1 MTANCILG
9 RCGRNAY
16 MSNPVLVATWQFG
29 ALAVERAWYALQQG
43 ASPLD
48 AVEVGI
54 NAVELDT
61 SVQSVG
67 YGGLPNRA
75 GYVELDAAIMD
86 ARGHRSGAVAA
97 LRGFRRPISVARR
110 VMEVLPHALL
120 VGEGAAEFARE
131 QGFAEEE
138 TLSPEASEQWLRWRE
153 TQAPPADVEDN
164 HDTVGMII
172 WTPDTIVVGCSTSGL
187 KWKYPGR
194 VGDSPI
200 VGAGLYADEQVG
212 AAVATGNGDEISR
225 VALCAR
231 VVFFMEQGMSAQEA
245 CDGAI
250 RYLMRKRSD
259 ENGVPPHAAVLAI
272 RADGNFGVSA
282 SYARFPYALHDG
294 HRLRTE
300 EIEALSPDGT

>member
-1 MTANCILG
+1 MN
-9 RCGRNAY
+9 R
-16 MSNPVLVATWQFG
+16 VLLTATWNFG
-29 ALAVERAWYALQQG
+29 KLAVERAFNMLELG
-43 ASPLD
+43 ASALD
-48 AVEVGI
+48 ALETGI
-54 NAVELDT
+54 NAVEMDE

-131 QGFAEEE
+131 QGFEEEE
-138 TLSPEASEQWLRWRE
+138 TLSSAASEQWLQWRE
-153 TQAPPADVEDN
+153 TQAPPADVEDH

-187 KWKYPGR
+187 KWKHPGR

-200 VGAGLYADEQVG
+200 VGAGLYADEEVG

-231 VVFFMEQGMSAQEA
+231 VVFLMEKGWSAQEA
-245 CDGAI
+245 CDEAI

-259 ENGVPPHAAVLAI
+259 ETGTPPHAAVLAV
-272 RADGNFGVSA
+272 RADGSFGVSA
-282 SYARFPYALHDG
+282 SYAKFPYALHDG
-294 HRLRTE
+294 QSLIMSER
-300 EIEALSPDGT
+300 EALEPE

>member
-1 MTANCILG
+1 
-9 RCGRNAY
+9 

-29 ALAVERAWYALQQG
+29 ALAVKRARYALQQG

-48 AVEVGI
+48 ALEVGI
-54 NAVELDT
+54 NAIELDT

-131 QGFAEEE
+131 QGFEEEE

-153 TQAPPADVEDN
+153 TQAPPADVEDS

-245 CDGAI
+245 CDEAI

-259 ENGVPPHAAVLAI
+259 ENGVPPHAALLAI

-282 SYARFPYALHDG
+282 SYAKFPYALHDG
-294 HRLRTE
+294 HRLQLE

>member
-1 MTANCILG
+1 
-9 RCGRNAY
+9 

-29 ALAVERAWYALQQG
+29 ALAVKRARYALQQG

-48 AVEVGI
+48 ALEVGI
-54 NAVELDT
+54 NAIELDT

-131 QGFAEEE
+131 QGFEEEE

-153 TQAPPADVEDN
+153 TQAPPADVEDS

-245 CDGAI
+245 CDEAI

-282 SYARFPYALHDG
+282 SYAKFPYALHDG
-294 HRLRTE
+294 HRLQLE

>member
-1 MTANCILG
+1 MNKALLT
-9 RCGRNAY
+9 
-16 MSNPVLVATWQFG
+16 ATWNFG
-29 ALAVERAWYALQQG
+29 KLAVERALDMLALG
-43 ASPLD
+43 APPLD
-48 AVEVGI
+48 ALEAGI
-54 NAVELDT
+54 NAVELDE

-86 ARGHRSGAVAA
+86 AHRHRSGAVAA

-131 QGFAEEE
+131 QGFEEEE

-153 TQAPPADVEDN
+153 EQTPPADVEGG

-172 WTPDTIVVGCSTSGL
+172 WTPDALVVGCSTSGL

-200 VGAGLYADEQVG
+200 VGAGLYADEAVG

-231 VVFFMEQGMSAQEA
+231 VVFLMERGMSAQEA
-245 CDGAI
+245 CDEAI

-259 ENGVPPHAAVLAI
+259 ENGIPPHAAVLAV
-272 RADGNFGVSA
+272 RADGDFGVSA
-282 SYARFPYALHDG
+282 SYAKFPYALHDG
-294 HRLRTE
+294 QSLTMGEREALDLNSGRLR
-300 EIEALSPDGT
+300 P

>member
-1 MTANCILG
+1 MREIL
-9 RCGRNAY
+9 
-16 MSNPVLVATWQFG
+16 LTATWNFG
-29 ALAVERAWYALQQG
+29 RLAVERAFDALRLG
-43 ASPLD
+43 ASALD
-48 AVEVGI
+48 AVEAGI
-54 NAVELDT
+54 NAVEMDP

-97 LRGFRRPISVARR
+97 LRGFPRAISVARR

-131 QGFAEEE
+131 QGFEEEE
-138 TLSPEASEQWLRWRE
+138 TLSPEASEQWLQWRE
-153 TQAPPADVEDN
+153 TPAPPADVED
-164 HDTVGMII
+164 HDTVGMIL
-172 WTPDTIVVGCSTSGL
+172 WTPDALVVGCSTSGL

-200 VGAGLYADEQVG
+200 VGAGLYADAEVG

-225 VALCAR
+225 VALCSR
-231 VVFFMEQGMSAQEA
+231 VVFLMELGKSAQEA
-245 CDGAI
+245 CDEAI

-259 ENGVPPHAAVLAI
+259 QNGVPPHAAVLAV
-272 RADGNFGVSA
+272 RADGSFGVSA
-282 SYARFPYALHDG
+282 SYAKFPYALHNG
-294 HRLRTE
+294 QSLTMHER
-300 EIEALSPDGT
+300 EALQPD

>member
-1 MTANCILG
+1 
-9 RCGRNAY
+9 
-16 MSNPVLVATWQFG
+16 MSKLLLTATWNFG
-29 ALAVERAWYALQQG
+29 KLAVERAFNVLELGSSA
-43 ASPLD
+43 LD
-48 AVEVGI
+48 ALETGI

-120 VGEGAAEFARE
+120 VGEGAADFARE
-131 QGFAEEE
+131 QGFEEEE
-138 TLSPEASEQWLRWRE
+138 TLSPEASEQWLQWRE

-245 CDGAI
+245 CDQAI

-272 RADGNFGVSA
+272 RADGDFGVSA

-294 HRLRTE
+294 LRLRME
-300 EIEALSPDGT
+300 EREALSPNGT

>member
-1 MTANCILG
+1 MKG
-9 RCGRNAY
+9 
-16 MSNPVLVATWQFG
+16 VLLTATWNFG
-29 ALAVERAWYALQQG
+29 RLAVERAFHALEIG
-43 ASPLD
+43 ASALD
-48 AVEVGI
+48 ALEAGI
-54 NAVELDT
+54 NAVELDP

-86 ARGHRSGAVAA
+86 ARGHRSGAVAG

-131 QGFAEEE
+131 QGFEEEE
-138 TLSPEASEQWLRWRE
+138 TLSPEASQEWLKWRE
-153 TQAPPADVEDN
+153 TQSPPADVEDS

-172 WTPDTIVVGCSTSGL
+172 RTPDALVVGCSTSGL

-225 VALCAR
+225 VALCSR
-231 VVFFMEQGMSAQEA
+231 VVFLMERGLTAQEA
-245 CDGAI
+245 CDEAI

-259 ENGVPPHAAVLAI
+259 ENGVPPHAAVLAV
-272 RADGNFGVSA
+272 RADGEFGVSA
-282 SYARFPYALHDG
+282 SYAKFPYALHDG
-294 HRLRTE
+294 QSLTMHER
-300 EIEALSPDGT
+300 EALSADAS

>member
-1 MTANCILG
+1 MG
-9 RCGRNAY
+9 R
-16 MSNPVLVATWQFG
+16 VLLAATWNFG
-29 ALAVERAWYALQQG
+29 KMAVERAWQLMAQG

-48 AVEVGI
+48 ALEAGI
-54 NAVELDT
+54 NAVELDE

-75 GYVELDAAIMD
+75 GYVEMDAAIME

-97 LRGFRRPISVARR
+97 LRGFCRPISVARR

-131 QGFAEEE
+131 QGFVEEE
-138 TLSPEASEQWLRWRE
+138 TLSPRASEQWLQWRE
-153 TQAPPADVEDN
+153 TQAPPADVQDS
-164 HDTVGMII
+164 HDTIGMIL
-172 WTPDTIVVGCSTSGL
+172 WTPENCLVGCSTSGL

-200 VGAGLYADEQVG
+200 VGAGLYADLEVG

-225 VALCAR
+225 VALCSR
-231 VVFFMEQGMSAQEA
+231 VVFLMEQGRSAQEA
-245 CDGAI
+245 CDEAI
-250 RYLMRKRSD
+250 RYLMRKRTD
-259 ENGVPPHAAVLAI
+259 AHGNPPHAAVLAI
-272 RADGNFGVSA
+272 RADGDFGVSA

-294 HRLRTE
+294 QTLTLAER
-300 EIEALSPDGT
+300 EALPADGA

>member
-1 MTANCILG
+1 MN
-9 RCGRNAY
+9 R
-16 MSNPVLVATWQFG
+16 VLLTATWNFG
-29 ALAVERAWYALQQG
+29 RLAVERAFNMLELG
-43 ASPLD
+43 ASALD
-48 AVEVGI
+48 ALETGI
-54 NAVELDT
+54 NAVEMDE

-131 QGFAEEE
+131 QGFEEEE
-138 TLSPEASEQWLRWRE
+138 TLSPEASEQWLQWRE
-153 TQAPPADVEDN
+153 TQAPPADVEDS

-200 VGAGLYADEQVG
+200 VGAGLYADEEVG

-225 VALCAR
+225 VALCSR
-231 VVFFMEQGMSAQEA
+231 VDFLMERGMSAQEA
-245 CDGAI
+245 CDEAI
-250 RYLMRKRSD
+250 RYLMRKRTDAS
-259 ENGVPPHAAVLAI
+259 GTPPHAAVLAV

-282 SYARFPYALHDG
+282 SYAKFPYALHDG
-294 HRLRTE
+294 QSLTMGER
-300 EIEALSPDGT
+300 EALEPE

>member
-1 MTANCILG
+1 
-9 RCGRNAY
+9 
-16 MSNPVLVATWQFG
+16 MSRVILVATWHFG
-29 ALAVERAWYALQQG
+29 QTAVEQAWRMLTQG

-48 AVEVGI
+48 ALEAGI
-54 NAVELDT
+54 NAVELDE

-75 GYVELDAAIMD
+75 GYVELDAAIME

-131 QGFAEEE
+131 QGFEEEE
-138 TLSPEASEQWLRWRE
+138 TLSPSAGEQWLRWRE
-153 TQAPPADVEDN
+153 TQEPPADVHES
-164 HDTVGMII
+164 HDTVGMIL
-172 WTPDTIVVGCSTSGL
+172 WTPENCLVGCSTSGL

-200 VGAGLYADEQVG
+200 VGAGLYADLQAG

-225 VALCAR
+225 VALCSR
-231 VVFFMEQGMSAQEA
+231 VVFLMEQGRSAQEA
-245 CDGAI
+245 CDEAI
-250 RYLMRKRSD
+250 RYLIRKRTD
-259 ENGVPPHAAVLAI
+259 QEGNVPHAAVLAV
-272 RADGNFGVSA
+272 RADGDFGVSC

-294 HRLRTE
+294 QMLTLAER
-300 EIEALSPDGT
+300 EALRVDGA

>member
-1 MTANCILG
+1 MKG
-9 RCGRNAY
+9 
-16 MSNPVLVATWQFG
+16 VLLLATWNFG
-29 ALAVERAWYALQQG
+29 RLAVERAFNALELG
-43 ASPLD
+43 SPVLE
-48 AVEVGI
+48 ALETGI
-54 NAVELDT
+54 NAVEIDT
-61 SVQSVG
+61 TVQSVG

-86 ARGHRSGAVAA
+86 AHRHRSGAVAG

-120 VGEGAAEFARE
+120 VGEGAAQFARE
-131 QGFAEEE
+131 QGFEEEE
-138 TLSPEASEQWLRWRE
+138 TLTPEASEQWLRWRE

-172 WTPDTIVVGCSTSGL
+172 WTPDKLVVGCSTSGL

-200 VGAGLYADEQVG
+200 VGAGLYADKEVG

-225 VALCAR
+225 VALCGR
-231 VVFFMEQGMSAQEA
+231 VVFLMERGLHPQEA
-245 CDGAI
+245 CDEAI

-259 ENGVPPHAAVLAI
+259 ESGVPPHAAVLAV
-272 RADGNFGVSA
+272 RVDGSVGVSA
-282 SYARFPYALHDG
+282 SYTKFPYALHDG
-294 HRLRTE
+294 ETLKMLER
-300 EIEALSPDGT
+300 EALPPDGR

>member
-1 MTANCILG
+1 MNK
-9 RCGRNAY
+9 
-16 MSNPVLVATWQFG
+16 VLLTATWNFG
-29 ALAVERAWYALQQG
+29 RLAVERALNMLELGSSAL
-43 ASPLD
+43 
-48 AVEVGI
+48 ETGI
-54 NAVELDT
+54 NAVEMDE

-75 GYVELDAAIMD
+75 GYVELDAAIMG

-131 QGFAEEE
+131 QGFEEEE
-138 TLSPEASEQWLRWRE
+138 TLSPEASKQWLQWRE
-153 TQAPPADVEDN
+153 TPAPPADVEDS

-200 VGAGLYADEQVG
+200 VGAGLYADEEVG

-225 VALCAR
+225 VALCSR
-231 VVFFMEQGMSAQEA
+231 VVFLMERGMSAQEA
-245 CDGAI
+245 CDEAI
-250 RYLMRKRSD
+250 RYLMRKRTD
-259 ENGVPPHAAVLAI
+259 ANGTPPHAAVLAV

-282 SYARFPYALHDG
+282 SYAKFPYALHDG
-294 HRLRTE
+294 RLLTMGER
-300 EIEALSPDGT
+300 EALEPK

>member
-1 MTANCILG
+1 
-9 RCGRNAY
+9 
-16 MSNPVLVATWQFG
+16 MSRVLLTATWHFG
-29 ALAVERAWYALQQG
+29 RLAVERAFNLLEQG
-43 ASPLD
+43 APALD
-48 AVEVGI
+48 ALEAGI
-54 NAVELDT
+54 NAVELDE

-75 GYVELDAAIMD
+75 GFVELDAAIMD

-120 VGEGAAEFARE
+120 VGDGAADFARE
-131 QGFAEEE
+131 QGFEQEE
-138 TLSPEASEQWLRWRE
+138 TLSPSASEQWLQWRE

-200 VGAGLYADEQVG
+200 VGAGLYADEAVG
-212 AAVATGNGDEISR
+212 AAVATGDGDEISR

-231 VVFFMEQGMSAQEA
+231 VVFLMEQGSSAQDA
-245 CDGAI
+245 CDEAI

-259 ENGVPPHAAVLAI
+259 EKGTPPHAAVLAV
-272 RADGNFGVSA
+272 RADGDFGVAA
-282 SYARFPYALHDG
+282 SYAKFPYALHDG
-294 HRLRTE
+294 HSLTMGERDAIVST
-300 EIEALSPDGT
+300 

>member
-1 MTANCILG
+1 MTRTL
-9 RCGRNAY
+9 
-16 MSNPVLVATWQFG
+16 LTATWNFG
-29 ALAVERAWYALQQG
+29 KLAVERAWSALELG
-43 ASPLD
+43 ASALD
-48 AVEVGI
+48 ALEIGI
-54 NAVELDT
+54 NAVELDD

-67 YGGLPNRA
+67 YGGLPNRE

-97 LRGFRRPISVARR
+97 LRGFRCPISVARK

-131 QGFAEEE
+131 QGFEEAE
-138 TLSPEASEQWLRWRE
+138 TLSPTASEQWLRWRQ
-153 TQAPPADVEDN
+153 TQTPPADVEDH

-172 WTPDTIVVGCSTSGL
+172 WTPASLVVGCSTSGL

-225 VALCAR
+225 V
-231 VVFFMEQGMSAQEA
+231 VFLMEQGRSAQEA
-245 CDGAI
+245 CEEAI

-259 ENGVPPHAAVLAI
+259 AQGVPPHAAVLAV
-272 RADGNFGVSA
+272 RADGDFGVCA
-282 SYARFPYALHDG
+282 SYAKFPYALHEG
-294 HRLRTE
+294 QALHMAE
-300 EIEALSPDGT
+300 VEALSPDGI

>member
-1 MTANCILG
+1 
-9 RCGRNAY
+9 
-16 MSNPVLVATWQFG
+16 MSNPLLVATWHFG
-29 ALAVERAWYALQQG
+29 KLAVERAQDALRQG
-43 ASPLD
+43 AAPLD
-48 AVEVGI
+48 ALEIGI
-54 NAVELDT
+54 NAVELDET
-61 SVQSVG
+61 VQSVG

-86 ARGHRSGAVAA
+86 AQAHRSGAVAA

-131 QGFAEEE
+131 QGFAQEE
-138 TLSPEASEQWLRWRE
+138 TLSPQASEQWLRWRE
-153 TQAPPADVEDN
+153 APTPPADGQDP

-172 WTPDTIVVGCSTSGL
+172 WTPASLVVGCSTSGL
-187 KWKYPGR
+187 QWKYPGR

-245 CDGAI
+245 CDEAI

-282 SYARFPYALHDG
+282 SYAKFPYALHDG
-294 HRLRTE
+294 HRLQLE